1 MFKEGAMPTYDFECK
16 DCGKEFTQTMSIAQ
30 KEKKKAECPHCEGK
44 KVTQLMSG
52 FMAVTSRK
60 S

>member
-1 MFKEGAMPTYDFECK
+1 MPTYDFQCK
-16 DCGKEFTQTMSIAQ
+16 DCGKEFSKLMTISQRD
-30 KEKKKAECPHCEGK
+30 KKKAECPHCQGK
-44 KVTQLMSG
+44 KVSQLMSG